1 MARSA
6 QSWLDEY
13 GSSHQNPTNK
23 LIHWICIPLIMLSL
37 MMLLQQIE
45 FFNLDGRSWHGA
57 HALVIFASLYYLFL
71 SVKLALGMLLI
82 SMGLLALMSSLSSL
96 ALSLGMASWLLG
108 LGIFVFAWIF
118 QFIGH
123 KIEGK
128 KPSFLKDLQFLLI
141 GPMWL
146 LSFIYQK
153 LGIRY

>member
-23 LIHWICIPLIMLSL
+23 LIHWFCIPLIMLSL
-37 MMLLQQIE
+37 MMLLQEIE

-57 HALVIFASLYYLFL
+57 HALVILASLYYLFL
-71 SVKLALGMLLI
+71 SVKLAIGMLLI
-82 SMGLLALMSSLSSL
+82 SMGLLFVMTFISTFT
-96 ALSLGMASWLLG
+96 LSLGIGSWMVG
-108 LGIFVFAWIF
+108 LGIFVIAWIF

-128 KPSFLKDLQFLLI
+128 KPSFLKDIQFLLI

>member
-23 LIHWICIPLIMLSL
+23 LIHWFCIPLIMLSL
-37 MMLLQQIE
+37 MMLLQEIE

-57 HALVIFASLYYLFL
+57 HALVILASLYYLFL
-71 SVKLALGMLLI
+71 SVKLAIGMLLI
-82 SMGLLALMSSLSSL
+82 SMGLLFVMTFISTFT
-96 ALSLGMASWLLG
+96 LSLGIGSWMVG
-108 LGIFVFAWIF
+108 LGIFVIAWIF

-128 KPSFLKDLQFLLI
+128 KPSFLKDIQFLFI
-141 GPMWL
+141 GQMWL